1 MAEGTDKVQQI
12 QGVMMLLLLASPQG
26 KLREVFDAS
35 LAASAS
41 QVGANVIPLTD
52 ASEDSV
58 KEWLQAILIQD
69 GLTAEEEALV
79 EWQNNSDNMK
89 GAIEELIAIQE
100 KAHFKLTIQTT

>member
-26 KLREVFDAS
+26 KLRELFN
-35 LAASAS
+35 AALSAAAS
-41 QVGANVIPLTD
+41 QVETKITPLSD

-58 KEWLQAILIQD
+58 KEWLQSILAQG
-69 GLTAEEEALV
+69 GLTPDEQALL

-89 GAIEELIAIQE
+89 GAVEELIAIQE
-100 KAHFKLTIQTT
+100 KGNFKLTIQTT